1 MNIAGASD
9 RGYLRANNQDSY
21 LIQRTF
27 DAVLAV
33 VCDGIG
39 GARAGD
45 VASSVSC
52 RMMEDLFLKKE
63 KFSDIDDGKLWLKS
77 AITEVN
83 QHIVSLSRNVEDY
96 QGMGTTMVAALF
108 TPFGVI
114 CANVG
119 DSRIYGINDRLILL
133 SDDHTLVNELV
144 KLGKI
149 SAEDAHR
156 HPNRNMLT
164 NAIGIG
170 IQIDIDVF
178 TRDESFDYLLL
189 CSDGLHGY
197 VDMADAL
204 TEILSDKKVESKVKE
219 LILLANQA
227 GGYDNTT
234 VILCD
239 MRGDVHE

>member
-1 MNIAGASD
+1 MRIAGASD
-9 RGYLRANNQDSY
+9 RGYVRATNQDSY
-21 LIQRTF
+21 LIQRID

-52 RMMEDLFLKKE
+52 KIMDELFIKKE
-63 KFSDIDDGKLWLKS
+63 HFSDKDDVRLWLKN

-83 QHIVSLSRNVEDY
+83 QHIVTLSRSVEDY
-96 QGMGTTMVAALF
+96 QGMGTTMVAVVFADNQII
-108 TPFGVI
+108 G
-114 CANVG
+114 ANVG
-119 DSRIYGINDRLILL
+119 DSRIFGIKEELIQL
-133 SDDHTLVNELV
+133 SDDHSLVNELV
-144 KLGKI
+144 KLGKVKK
-149 SAEDAHR
+149 EDANR

-170 IQIDIDVF
+170 KQIDIDIFEIDDNV
-178 TRDESFDYLLL
+178 DAVLL

-197 VDMADAL
+197 VDE
-204 TEILSDKKVESKVKE
+204 TEILNTIRSNGELEEKVSV
-219 LILLANQA
+219 LIGLANNA

-234 VILCD
+234 VVLCD
-239 MRGDVHE
+239 LRGDDHE

>member
-21 LIQRTF
+21 TIQRTS

-45 VASSVSC
+45 VASSVAC
-52 RMMEDLFLKKE
+52 RMMDEQFITKQTFNNL
-63 KFSDIDDGKLWLKS
+63 DDVRQWLKS
-77 AITEVN
+77 AIAQVN
-83 QHIVSLSRNVEDY
+83 QHIVALSRNIEDY
-96 QGMGTTMVAALF
+96 QGMGTTMVAALI
-108 TPFGVI
+108 TPFGIV

-119 DSRIYGINDRLILL
+119 DSRIYAVSDRLVLL

-149 SAEDAHR
+149 SIEDAQR

-164 NAIGIG
+164 NAVGIG
-170 IQIDIDVF
+170 FQIDIDVF
-178 TRDESFDYLLL
+178 DIEESYDYLLL

-197 VDMADAL
+197 VDMGDVV
-204 TEILSDKKVESKVKE
+204 TEILGNKDVESKVKE
-219 LILLANQA
+219 LILLANQS

-234 VILCD
+234 VILCEL
-239 MRGDVHE
+239 RGEGHE

>member
-21 LIQRTF
+21 TIQRTS

-45 VASSVSC
+45 VASSVAC
-52 RMMEDLFLKKE
+52 RMMDEQFITKQTFNNL
-63 KFSDIDDGKLWLKS
+63 DDVRQWLKS
-77 AITEVN
+77 AVAQVN
-83 QHIVSLSRNVEDY
+83 QHIVALSRNIEDY
-96 QGMGTTMVAALF
+96 QGMGTTMVAALI
-108 TPFGVI
+108 TPFGIV

-119 DSRIYGINDRLILL
+119 DSRIYAVSDRLVLL

-149 SAEDAHR
+149 SIEDAQR

-170 IQIDIDVF
+170 FQIDIDVF
-178 TRDESFDYLLL
+178 DIEESYDYLLL

-197 VDMADAL
+197 VDMGDVV
-204 TEILSDKKVESKVKE
+204 TEILGNKDVESKVKE
-219 LILLANQA
+219 LILLANQS

-234 VILCD
+234 VILCEL
-239 MRGDVHE
+239 RGEGHE

>member
-21 LIQRTF
+21 TIQRTS

-45 VASSVSC
+45 VASSVAC
-52 RMMEDLFLKKE
+52 RMMDEQFITKQTFNNL
-63 KFSDIDDGKLWLKS
+63 DDVRQWLKS
-77 AITEVN
+77 AIAQVN
-83 QHIVSLSRNVEDY
+83 QHIVALSRNIEDY
-96 QGMGTTMVAALF
+96 QGMGTTMVAALI
-108 TPFGVI
+108 TPFGIV

-119 DSRIYGINDRLILL
+119 DSRIYAVSDRLVLL

-149 SAEDAHR
+149 SIEDAQR

-170 IQIDIDVF
+170 FQIDIDVF
-178 TRDESFDYLLL
+178 DIEESYDYLLL

-197 VDMADAL
+197 VDMGDVV
-204 TEILSDKKVESKVKE
+204 TEILGNKDVESKVKE
-219 LILLANQA
+219 LILLANQS

-234 VILCD
+234 VILCEL
-239 MRGDVHE
+239 RGEGHE